1 MQGGAHCQC
10 PTCRAWPRHHTSI
23 LVPGFTTVDS
33 MAVLPAGSGGVW
45 RAPAARPLCLRAT
58 WLAGRGTGGHRN
70 DGRQP
75 RFLHRCLGVLS
86 RSMACLLDA
95 TSAPHVPL
103 ALQAAQRRVAHASSR
118 EQLAELQGVQKAAL
132 EQAERDAK
140 ALQGL
145 AEVRGFSCLA
155 TGWQLEGQAGIEAA
169 EAA

>member
-1 MQGGAHCQC
+1 
-10 PTCRAWPRHHTSI
+10 
-23 LVPGFTTVDS
+23 
-33 MAVLPAGSGGVW
+33 
-45 RAPAARPLCLRAT
+45 
-58 WLAGRGTGGHRN
+58 
-70 DGRQP
+70 
-75 RFLHRCLGVLS
+75 
-86 RSMACLLDA
+86 MACLLDA